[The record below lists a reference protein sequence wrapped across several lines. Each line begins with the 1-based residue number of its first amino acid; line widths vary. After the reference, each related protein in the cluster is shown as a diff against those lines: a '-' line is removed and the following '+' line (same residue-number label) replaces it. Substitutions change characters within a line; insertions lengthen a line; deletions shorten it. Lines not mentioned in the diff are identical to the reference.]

1 MVIGSGIVIV
11 RFGGGRNPL
20 FTPIFIDQMEYGIIG
35 ILIRILEFILITN
48 QTCG

>member
-1 MVIGSGIVIV
+1 MAIGSGIVIV

-35 ILIRILEFILITN
+35 ILMETIVCILTTSLIH
-48 QTCG
+48 G

>member
-35 ILIRILEFILITN
+35 ILMETIVCTLTTN
-48 QTCG
+48 LVHG